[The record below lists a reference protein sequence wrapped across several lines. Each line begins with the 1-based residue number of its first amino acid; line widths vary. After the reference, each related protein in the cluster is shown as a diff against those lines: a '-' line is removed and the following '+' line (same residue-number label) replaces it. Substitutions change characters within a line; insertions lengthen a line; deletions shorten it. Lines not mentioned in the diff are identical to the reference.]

1 MSSAVSR
8 GVRPSAAV
16 KSSSTGVLAVNA
28 GAFRCVPAAAECR
41 YRGFA
46 MGSERLECP
55 LVAKTLEAVGARQ
68 MVIGH
73 TVQDHGVGVRCDGT
87 LHLIDVG
94 ISRAYGGEIAAWE
107 CTVGAAGPMALYH
120 NSAVAVRMTNTEALG
135 IIIAA
140 IGDAALANLNE
151 QVMQLVAPARAG
163 DLLDRGPNSL
173 ELLDLF
179 ARLKD
184 EAENVG
190 GTVTCL
196 LGNHELMTL
205 QGDLR
210 YVSRTELKALA
221 AKTLP
226 AAAGDTEQAGNLA
239 NGRQEWS
246 RLFQPGQIH
255 GHRLRSDRQ
264 VALPL
269 HWVSAGELHGHTWG
283 RTCR

>member
-1 MSSAVSR
+1 MAHTRQTLTNSVVIYASLVFFSA
-8 GVRPSAAV
+8 
-16 KSSSTGVLAVNA
+16 
-28 GAFRCVPAAAECR
+28 
-41 YRGFA
+41 
-46 MGSERLECP
+46 
-55 LVAKTLEAVGARQ
+55 EAV
-68 MVIGH
+68 
-73 TVQDHGVGVRCDGT
+73 CDGVDYCQET
-87 LHLIDVG
+87 DLKETGRDLLNEH
-94 ISRAYGGEIAAWE
+94 
-107 CTVGAAGPMALYH
+107 
-120 NSAVAVRMTNTEALG
+120 EASYRVV
-135 IIIAA
+135 A
-140 IGDAALANLNE
+140 IGDLHGDLQNAHRVL
-151 QVMQLVAPARAG
+151 QLSKVIDENGSWIGGNTRLVQTG

-226 AAAGDTEQAGNLA
+226 AAGDTEQAGNLA

-255 GHRLRSDRQ
+255 GHRLRSDREAMA
-264 VALPL
+264 V
-269 HWVSAGELHGHTWG
+269 VGEAEC
-283 RTCR
+283 RTLFVHA